1 MASVAVAPK
10 KGETI
15 CGVCG
20 EPVEHLDVLCGC
32 EKCGRL
38 YGPCCNSIEDS
49 ICVECI

>member
-1 MASVAVAPK
+1 MAAMVAVPK
-10 KGETI
+10 RGETVCEI
-15 CGVCG
+15 CG
-20 EPVEHLDVLCGC
+20 EPVEDADALCGC